1 MSPSRYW
8 TKKAVSAIVGI
19 SLLDGRPVEQLVL
32 RRMVATLAHRGPDGH
47 GVWSEGTI
55 GLGHCLLRTTPESWL
70 ETLPIANACGDLVIS
85 ADARLD
91 NRDALLASLDLSHS
105 LSQEIPDSRVILAAY
120 ERWGERCP
128 EHLLGDFAFAIWDR
142 RARALFCARDHFG
155 VKPLYYFYQPQKV
168 FMFASEIK
176 ALLCYPEISCRL
188 NELRVA
194 DYLVKNFEDKT
205 ITFHQGILRLPPGHR
220 LMVGLKGMHLSPF
233 WEPDL
238 SAEVRLR
245 SDAEYA
251 EAFREI
257 FTEAV
262 RCRLRSAFPI
272 GSMLSGGLDSSS
284 ITCMMRHMLSGDPTR
299 HPHTFSAIF
308 PSLPAADLR
317 KIDERRYVSSV
328 VAMGGVCPHYVLADR
343 LSPLTD
349 FDRVLR
355 HMDEAIFAPN
365 LYMHWALYA
374 AAHQEGVRV
383 LLDGID
389 GDSTVS
395 HGFEYLPELARLGK
409 WRTLYSEAVALSRQ
423 SKAFSPPRRVVWRL
437 GFSPLVPEF
446 ARAMGRRLRGHPA
459 PLWAGHSVIKR
470 DFAQRIGVTE
480 RVQAL
485 LKNDARPPRTPREK
499 HWHGLH
505 SGIFPYAL
513 ELADKAAAAFAV
525 EPRYPF
531 FDRRLVEFCLAIPPD
546 QKLHQGWT
554 RVVMRRAMTDILPP
568 AVQWRFDKANLFP
581 NFKRQ
586 LWNSERQ
593 MLEEVIVRP
602 PRAIEPYV
610 DLDRLWGIYQ
620 RYTARPMQ
628 ADDEALTIYGTVV
641 LALWLR
647 RLGMAV

>member
-1 MSPSRYW
+1 
-8 TKKAVSAIVGI
+8 
-19 SLLDGRPVEQLVL
+19 
-32 RRMVATLAHRGPDGH
+32 MVATLAHRGPDGE
-47 GVWSEGTI
+47 GVWSEGAI
-55 GLGHCLLRTTPESWL
+55 GLGHRLLWTTPESL
-70 ETLPIANACGDLVIS
+70 QETLPFSNARGDLVIS

-91 NRDALLASLDLSHS
+91 NRDALLAALDVRAAHQRP
-105 LSQEIPDSRVILAAY
+105 SQEVSDSQLILAAY

-128 EHLLGDFAFAIWDR
+128 EYLLGDFAFAIWDR
-142 RARALFCARDHFG
+142 SARALFCARDHFG
-155 VKPLYYFYQPQKV
+155 IKPFYYFYQPQTA
-168 FMFASEIK
+168 FAFASEIK
-176 ALLCYPEISCRL
+176 ALLCLPELSWHL
-188 NELRVA
+188 NELRIA
-194 DYLVKNFEDKT
+194 DYLVRNFEDRT
-205 ITFHQGILRLPPGHR
+205 ITFYQGIHRLPPGHSMTVSR
-220 LMVGLKGMHLSPF
+220 KATKPQPY
-233 WEPDL
+233 WAPDL
-238 SAEVRLR
+238 SAEIRLS

-284 ITCMMRHMLSGDPTR
+284 ITCTMRQVFSGDTAR
-299 HPHTFSAIF
+299 RPHTFSAIF
-308 PSLPAADLR
+308 PSLPATDLR
-317 KIDERRYVSSV
+317 QIDERRYVSSV

-349 FDRVLR
+349 LDRIFR

-365 LYMHWALYA
+365 LYMHWALYD

-423 SKAFSPPRRVVWRL
+423 SKAFSPPRRIVWRL

-446 ARAMGRRLRGHPA
+446 ARAMGRILRRHPA
-459 PLWAGHSVIKR
+459 PIWGVHSVIKR
-470 DFAQRIGVTE
+470 DFAQRIGLTE

-485 LKNDARPPRTPREK
+485 LRTDARPARTPREK
-499 HWHGLH
+499 HWHGLR

-513 ELADKAAAAFAV
+513 ELADKAAAACAV

-531 FDRRLVEFCLAIPPD
+531 FDRRLVEFCLAIPPN

-554 RVVMRRAMTDILPP
+554 RVVMRRAMTGILPP
-568 AVQWRFDKANLFP
+568 AVQWRFNKANLFP

-586 LWNSERQ
+586 LWDSERET
-593 MLEEVIVRP
+593 LEEVIVRAP
-602 PRAIEPYV
+602 QAITPYV
-610 DLDRLWGIYQ
+610 DLARLWDIYQ
-620 RYTARPMQ
+620 RYVAQPMQ
-628 ADDEALTIYGTVV
+628 ADDEALTIYGAVV

-647 RLGMAV
+647 RLGGAV